1 MVSFCDIR
9 ETSYSIISMFSSRT
23 GTLSIIGAGR
33 VGRALGKLLRR
44 RGWRIGAVVAR
55 SAPNARAAVRAIG
68 AGKPFAKLTPEIF
81 SADVIL
87 LSTPDSAIASI
98 GERIARRLRPRRSGA
113 RLPLNGKICLHTS
126 GAIDS
131 LALSPLAQLG
141 ASVGSMH
148 PFQTFGARGIPDLR
162 GVTFTIE
169 GDAAA
174 VRMAQR
180 IARQL
185 GGVPI
190 QIPAAAKPAYHA
202 AGGFAA
208 AHVLALIEGG
218 TQLLVALGFPKKQ
231 AQRGLLRMARQILAN
246 LETLGPQ
253 AAWSGPISR
262 GDFSTVE
269 KHMAALRKFAPE
281 YSAAHSAMLLLSAR
295 ALSADKGATLH
306 RLKRI
311 LKSERP

>member
-1 MVSFCDIR
+1 MSLA
-9 ETSYSIISMFSSRT
+9 RT

-33 VGRALGKLLRR
+33 VGRALSKLLRR

-55 SAPNARAAVRAIG
+55 SAASSRAAVRAIG
-68 AGKPFAKLTPEIF
+68 AGKPCARLTPEIF
-81 SADVIL
+81 SAGVIL
-87 LSTPDSAIASI
+87 LTTQDSSIAATSAKL
-98 GERIARRLRPRRSGA
+98 ARSLARGVSPLR
-113 RLPLNGKICLHTS
+113 GKIVLHTS

-131 LALSPLAQLG
+131 GVLAPLARLG
-141 ASVGSMH
+141 AAVGSMH
-148 PFQTFGARGIPDLR
+148 PFQTFSTRGIPDLR

-169 GDAAA
+169 GDPAA
-174 VRMAQR
+174 VRMAKR

-185 GGVPI
+185 GGIPI

-208 AHVLALIEGG
+208 AHVLALLEGG
-218 TQLLVALGFPKKQ
+218 TQLLVALGFPRKQ
-231 AQRGLLRMARQILAN
+231 AQRGLLRMARQILRN

-253 AAWSGPISR
+253 GSWSGPVSR

-281 YSAAHSAMLLLSAR
+281 FRAAHAAMLLLSAR
-295 ALSADKGATLH
+295 ALSADHGATLR
-306 RLKRI
+306 RLQRV
-311 LKSERP
+311 LKK